1 MCVIVDIPPS
11 PSAPSLHQAAT
22 DPTTGTIDMN
32 RITTGRSASDGTEL
46 DRLMDVLPEVIRK
59 LRYRSTMPK
68 VLQELQTRRT
78 DELDAGLVKQ
88 ALEQLVEAGTL
99 KISRRSGGGAVQ
111 WQIA

>member
-1 MCVIVDIPPS
+1 
-11 PSAPSLHQAAT
+11 
-22 DPTTGTIDMN
+22 MN